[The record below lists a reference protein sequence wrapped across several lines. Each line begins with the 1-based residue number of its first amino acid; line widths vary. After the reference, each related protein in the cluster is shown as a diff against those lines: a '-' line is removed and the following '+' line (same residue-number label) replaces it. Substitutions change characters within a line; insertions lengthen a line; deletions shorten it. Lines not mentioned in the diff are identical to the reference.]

1 MTDALAEEPAPHLI
15 PAAAFETAFLAL
27 KDALACAFK
36 ALQDPACTCLLG
48 ALVPGATM
56 AFGARVPGTSYQLD
70 PVHAAFN
77 IGTLVGWVDGGG
89 EACAGEC
96 GHLADNLGAILAV
109 ADYRSRKAL
118 AEGAR
123 PLKVRD
129 LAAALVRAH
138 EHASQEWMRSIR
150 TAGASAQPQATPV
163 TADVLVRC
171 GLARIASAAAAV
183 SLLGG
188 NEHQRASAIAFARR
202 ESAIERSGAAPGLD
216 RHERWRLGDATGRG
230 VRLALLALADR
241 TSTLGPPA
249 VVGDEGM
256 LQSGDVAEIGLTWG
270 AAETAPGVASRI
282 HDRFA
287 ATVATHFP
295 TAQAAR
301 IVAMFADQGRLEAL
315 PVNELVSMTVR
326 N

>member
-1 MTDALAEEPAPHLI
+1 MRVQGAAGSRVYPPAR
-15 PAAAFETAFLAL
+15 
-27 KDALACAFK
+27 CA
-36 ALQDPACTCLLG
+36 G
-48 ALVPGATM
+48 AGRDDGVRRA
-56 AFGARVPGTSYQLD
+56 GARHVVSTRSRARGLQHRNDWWAGSTAAMRLAPANAGTSRT
-70 PVHAAFN
+70 
-77 IGTLVGWVDGGG
+77 TLAPYSPWPTTARARRSPKAPATDGP
-89 EACAGEC
+89 
-96 GHLADNLGAILAV
+96 
-109 ADYRSRKAL
+109 
-118 AEGAR
+118 R
-123 PLKVRD
+123 P
-129 LAAALVRAH
+129 AAALVRAH

-150 TAGASAQPQATPV
+150 TAQAASQPRATPV

-256 LQSGDVAEIGLTWG
+256 LQSGDVAESG
-270 AAETAPGVASRI
+270 
-282 HDRFA
+282 
-287 ATVATHFP
+287 
-295 TAQAAR
+295 
-301 IVAMFADQGRLEAL
+301 
-315 PVNELVSMTVR
+315 
-326 N
+326 